1 MKTLSHTTGKLM
13 RLTWIGMLLLI
24 TGIAQA
30 QVKTIQGLVLDET
43 DQPLTG
49 ATVYT
54 SDKKSSAITDLDGLF
69 KLTNVNVGD
78 TLVVSYVSYQTFKQV
93 IKSSDNF
100 FRVALAPDERML
112 DEVVIVG
119 YGQQKKA
126 SVVGA
131 IAQVSTKE
139 LTQSP
144 VSNVSNA
151 LAGRLPGM
159 ITVQR
164 SGEPGSDMANMYI
177 RGIST
182 FGSNQSP
189 LILVDGVDRDIR
201 MMDVSEIESISILK
215 DASATAVYGVRG
227 ANGVVLVTTK
237 RGKVGKATVTFSADA
252 GIQSPTSMPEM
263 VDSYNMAV
271 LVNEAL
277 VNDGMSPKYTQEQ
290 INAFRYGTNEFLYP
304 NVDWA
309 EECLKKSALMQQYN
323 VNITGGSEKVKY
335 FVGANILMQGG
346 LFKHG
351 NYNENYSTNVKYTKY
366 NFRSNLDFQ
375 LSSIF
380 SAKLNLAGVI
390 GDKHRPSPGG
400 DVNTIF
406 DRIKIA
412 NPDISPIR
420 NPDGSWG
427 VFETTSLNALA
438 YLTDTG
444 YADEK
449 ETAVQA
455 TVGMKADL
463 SKLVKGLSVNV
474 DFSFDF
480 NNVYVKKY
488 GKTSDMFLF
497 NSDGSCTHKAFAS
510 ALGFGDELSVYNSQY
525 VFEPSINY
533 NNTFGDHEV
542 SGLVLFN
549 AQEYVKKGDALTRL
563 PYRRLG
569 LVGRATYSYK
579 NKYLGE
585 VNIGYNGSENFAP
598 GHRFGF
604 FPAFSLGWVVSEESF
619 FNTSVVDY
627 LKLRA
632 SYGLVGNDQIGGD
645 RFLYLS
651 LWQSADDGQFGYPN
665 PTGGGGGVNEKRTG
679 NESLTWEKAKKFN
692 FGVDT
697 RLFRSQLELTADVF
711 YERRSNILTNVDIVP
726 GTYGGPAIQAN
737 AGIVE
742 NKGLEFDATWRGRIG
757 KDIEYFVGGNYSFAR
772 NKIIE
777 KPESPQAYDY
787 LYATGRRVGQPF
799 GYVALGLFQ
808 SEEEILES
816 PSQFGV
822 PLYPGDI
829 KYMDVNGDG
838 VIDTND
844 RYPIGFT
851 DVPEM
856 FYSFKFGFNYKRFD
870 FSCLF
875 QGAANVTYNFQTSTN
890 IPFNNERSTPIVQ
903 WLDRWTP
910 ENRDA
915 SLPRI
920 SYSRP
925 GNNNYQTN
933 TFWQNNGNYLRLKN
947 LEVGYRLPENWV
959 SVIGAENARFYVN
972 GTNLLTWDH
981 VPVYDP
987 ENTNARYPLMRV
999 INFGVKVTF

>member
-1 MKTLSHTTGKLM
+1 MVSLV
-13 RLTWIGMLLLI
+13 ILI
-24 TGIAQA
+24 RQA
-30 QVKTIQGLVLDET
+30 E
-43 DQPLTG
+43 
-49 ATVYT
+49 
-54 SDKKSSAITDLDGLF
+54 
-69 KLTNVNVGD
+69 
-78 TLVVSYVSYQTFKQV
+78 
-93 IKSSDNF
+93 
-100 FRVALAPDERML
+100 
-112 DEVVIVG
+112 
-119 YGQQKKA
+119 
-126 SVVGA
+126 
-131 IAQVSTKE
+131 
-139 LTQSP
+139 
-144 VSNVSNA
+144 
-151 LAGRLPGM
+151 
-159 ITVQR
+159 
-164 SGEPGSDMANMYI
+164 
-177 RGIST
+177 
-182 FGSNQSP
+182 
-189 LILVDGVDRDIR
+189 
-201 MMDVSEIESISILK
+201 
-215 DASATAVYGVRG
+215 AV
-227 ANGVVLVTTK
+227 
-237 RGKVGKATVTFSADA
+237 
-252 GIQSPTSMPEM
+252 
-263 VDSYNMAV
+263 
-271 LVNEAL
+271 
-277 VNDGMSPKYTQEQ
+277 
-290 INAFRYGTNEFLYP
+290 
-304 NVDWA
+304 
-309 EECLKKSALMQQYN
+309 
-323 VNITGGSEKVKY
+323 
-335 FVGANILMQGG
+335 
-346 LFKHG
+346 
-351 NYNENYSTNVKYTKY
+351 
-366 NFRSNLDFQ
+366 
-375 LSSIF
+375 
-380 SAKLNLAGVI
+380 
-390 GDKHRPSPGG
+390 
-400 DVNTIF
+400 
-406 DRIKIA
+406 
-412 NPDISPIR
+412 
-420 NPDGSWG
+420 
-427 VFETTSLNALA
+427 
-438 YLTDTG
+438 
-444 YADEK
+444 
-449 ETAVQA
+449 
-455 TVGMKADL
+455 
-463 SKLVKGLSVNV
+463 
-474 DFSFDF
+474 
-480 NNVYVKKY
+480 
-488 GKTSDMFLF
+488 
-497 NSDGSCTHKAFAS
+497 
-510 ALGFGDELSVYNSQY
+510 
-525 VFEPSINY
+525 
-533 NNTFGDHEV
+533 
-542 SGLVLFN
+542 
-549 AQEYVKKGDALTRL
+549 
-563 PYRRLG
+563 
-569 LVGRATYSYK
+569 
-579 NKYLGE
+579 
-585 VNIGYNGSENFAP
+585 
-598 GHRFGF
+598 
-604 FPAFSLGWVVSEESF
+604 
-619 FNTSVVDY
+619 
-627 LKLRA
+627 
-632 SYGLVGNDQIGGD
+632 
-645 RFLYLS
+645 
-651 LWQSADDGQFGYPN
+651 
-665 PTGGGGGVNEKRTG
+665 VNEKRTG

>member
-1 MKTLSHTTGKLM
+1 
-13 RLTWIGMLLLI
+13 
-24 TGIAQA
+24 
-30 QVKTIQGLVLDET
+30 
-43 DQPLTG
+43 
-49 ATVYT
+49 
-54 SDKKSSAITDLDGLF
+54 
-69 KLTNVNVGD
+69 
-78 TLVVSYVSYQTFKQV
+78 
-93 IKSSDNF
+93 
-100 FRVALAPDERML
+100 
-112 DEVVIVG
+112 
-119 YGQQKKA
+119 
-126 SVVGA
+126 
-131 IAQVSTKE
+131 
-139 LTQSP
+139 
-144 VSNVSNA
+144 
-151 LAGRLPGM
+151 
-159 ITVQR
+159 
-164 SGEPGSDMANMYI
+164 
-177 RGIST
+177 
-182 FGSNQSP
+182 
-189 LILVDGVDRDIR
+189 
-201 MMDVSEIESISILK
+201 LK

-497 NSDGSCTHKAFAS
+497 NSDGSYTHKAFAS

>member
-1 MKTLSHTTGKLM
+1 MKTLSYIKGNLL
-13 RLTWIGMLLLI
+13 RLTWICVLLLS
-24 TGIAQA
+24 TAFTQA
-30 QVKTIQGLVLDET
+30 QMKGVQGLVVDET
-43 DQPLTG
+43 NQPLPG

-54 SDKKSSAITDLDGLF
+54 ADKKSVSITDVDGLF
-69 KLTNVNVGD
+69 KLDNVTPGD
-78 TLVVSYVSYQTFKQV
+78 TLVVSYVSYKTFKQV
-93 IKSSDNF
+93 IKKSDNF
-100 FRVALAPDERML
+100 FRVTLLPDEAML

-139 LTQSP
+139 LSQSP

-237 RGKVGKATVTFSADA
+237 RGKTGKASISFSADA
-252 GIQSPTSMPEM
+252 GLQSPTAMPDM
-263 VDSYNMAV
+263 VDSYNMAI
-271 LVNEAL
+271 LTNEAL
-277 VNDGMSPKYTQEQ
+277 INDGMNPKYTQEQ
-290 INAFRYGTNEFLYP
+290 INAFRYGSNEFLYP

-309 EECLKKSALMQQYN
+309 DECLKDFALMQQYN
-323 VNITGGSEKVKY
+323 LSITGGTEKVKY
-335 FVGANILMQGG
+335 FVAANVMMQDG
-346 LFKHG
+346 LFK
-351 NYNENYSTNVKYTKY
+351 
-366 NFRSNLDFQ
+366 
-375 LSSIF
+375 
-380 SAKLNLAGVI
+380 
-390 GDKHRPSPGG
+390 
-400 DVNTIF
+400 
-406 DRIKIA
+406 
-412 NPDISPIR
+412 
-420 NPDGSWG
+420 
-427 VFETTSLNALA
+427 
-438 YLTDTG
+438 
-444 YADEK
+444 YADYN
-449 ETAVQA
+449 
-455 TVGMKADL
+455 D
-463 SKLVKGLSVNV
+463 
-474 DFSFDF
+474 
-480 NNVYVKKY
+480 KKY
-488 GKTSDMFLF
+488 GKTSDMWEFH
-497 NSDGSCTHKAFAS
+497 SDGSYKNFQTGS
-510 ALGFGDELSVYNSQY
+510 ALGFSDDLSVYNSQY
-525 VFEPSINY
+525 VFEPSLNY
-533 NNTFGDHEV
+533 NNKFGDHEV

-569 LVGRATYSYK
+569 VVGRATYGYK
-579 NKYLGE
+579 GKYLGE

-604 FPAFSLGWVVSEESF
+604 FPAFSLGWVASEESF
-619 FNTSVVDY
+619 FNVSFIDY

-651 LWQSADDGQFGYPN
+651 LWESADDAEFGYPN
-665 PTGGGGGVNEKRTG
+665 SSGAGGGTKEKRTG
-679 NESLTWEKAKKFN
+679 NEVLTWEKAKKYN
-692 FGVDT
+692 FGFDT
-697 RLFRSQLELTADVF
+697 RMFNNKLELTADVF
-711 YERRSNILTNVDIVP
+711 FERRENILTSVDIIP

-737 AGIVE
+737 AGVVE
-742 NKGLEFDATWRGRIG
+742 NKGMEFDVTWRDRIG
-757 KDIEYFVGGNYSFAR
+757 KNFEYFVGGNYSFAR
-772 NKIIE
+772 NKIVE

-787 LYATGRRVGQPF
+787 LYATGRRVGQSF

-816 PSQFGV
+816 PTQFGV

-829 KYMDVNGDG
+829 KYMDINGDG
-838 VIDTND
+838 VIDSND
-844 RYPIGFT
+844 RYPIGFHN
-851 DVPEM
+851 VPEM
-856 FYSFKFGFNYKRFD
+856 FYSFKLGFSYKRLD
-870 FSCLF
+870 FSCLL
-875 QGAANVTYNFQTSTN
+875 QGAGNVTYNFQNSN
-890 IPFNNERSTPIVQ
+890 IPFNNEGSTPITE

-910 ENRDA
+910 ENRGA

-920 SYSRP
+920 SYTRP
-925 GNNNYQTN
+925 GNNNYQHS
-933 TFWQNNGNYLRLKN
+933 TFWQKNGNYLRLKN
-947 LEVGYRLPENWV
+947 VEIGYKIPERWIG
-959 SVIGAENARFYVN
+959 VIGAENARLYVN
-972 GTNLLTWDH
+972 GTNLLTWDN

-987 ENTNARYPLMRV
+987 ENTETKYPLMRI

>member
-1 MKTLSHTTGKLM
+1 M

-497 NSDGSCTHKAFAS
+497 NSDGSYTHKAFAS

-569 LVGRATYSYK
+569 LVGRATYSIRRG
-579 NKYLGE
+579 NLSSD
-585 VNIGYNGSENFAP
+585 NSCHWGY
-598 GHRFGF
+598 F
-604 FPAFSLGWVVSEESF
+604 FP
-619 FNTSVVDY
+619 
-627 LKLRA
+627 
-632 SYGLVGNDQIGGD
+632 
-645 RFLYLS
+645 
-651 LWQSADDGQFGYPN
+651 
-665 PTGGGGGVNEKRTG
+665 
-679 NESLTWEKAKKFN
+679 
-692 FGVDT
+692 
-697 RLFRSQLELTADVF
+697 
-711 YERRSNILTNVDIVP
+711 TN
-726 GTYGGPAIQAN
+726 
-737 AGIVE
+737 
-742 NKGLEFDATWRGRIG
+742 
-757 KDIEYFVGGNYSFAR
+757 
-772 NKIIE
+772 
-777 KPESPQAYDY
+777 
-787 LYATGRRVGQPF
+787 
-799 GYVALGLFQ
+799 
-808 SEEEILES
+808 
-816 PSQFGV
+816 
-822 PLYPGDI
+822 
-829 KYMDVNGDG
+829 
-838 VIDTND
+838 
-844 RYPIGFT
+844 
-851 DVPEM
+851 
-856 FYSFKFGFNYKRFD
+856 
-870 FSCLF
+870 
-875 QGAANVTYNFQTSTN
+875 
-890 IPFNNERSTPIVQ
+890 
-903 WLDRWTP
+903 
-910 ENRDA
+910 
-915 SLPRI
+915 
-920 SYSRP
+920 
-925 GNNNYQTN
+925 
-933 TFWQNNGNYLRLKN
+933 
-947 LEVGYRLPENWV
+947 
-959 SVIGAENARFYVN
+959 
-972 GTNLLTWDH
+972 
-981 VPVYDP
+981 
-987 ENTNARYPLMRV
+987 
-999 INFGVKVTF
+999 

>member
-1 MKTLSHTTGKLM
+1 MKAKMAKLCLLFILLCSLPVFYSCSDEADAFYLYEYWEVMFDPEPPISETSLSITGGTKLGIKGGVAPYTAEIADGQIATAYVDENNDIRISSIKLGSTSLM
-13 RLTWIGMLLLI
+13 VKDADGRIIKIGLKVVNGKQSFSVNSVEARI
-24 TGIAQA
+24 TGI
-30 QVKTIQGLVLDET
+30 
-43 DQPLTG
+43 
-49 ATVYT
+49 
-54 SDKKSSAITDLDGLF
+54 
-69 KLTNVNVGD
+69 
-78 TLVVSYVSYQTFKQV
+78 
-93 IKSSDNF
+93 
-100 FRVALAPDERML
+100 DERML

-497 NSDGSCTHKAFAS
+497 NSDGSYTHKAFAS

-585 VNIGYNGSENFAP
+585 ISDIMVLRTLLLDIVLAS
-598 GHRFGF
+598 
-604 FPAFSLGWVVSEESF
+604 SL
-619 FNTSVVDY
+619 
-627 LKLRA
+627 
-632 SYGLVGNDQIGGD
+632 
-645 RFLYLS
+645 LS
-651 LWQSADDGQFGYPN
+651 LW
-665 PTGGGGGVNEKRTG
+665 
-679 NESLTWEKAKKFN
+679 
-692 FGVDT
+692 
-697 RLFRSQLELTADVF
+697 
-711 YERRSNILTNVDIVP
+711 
-726 GTYGGPAIQAN
+726 
-737 AGIVE
+737 
-742 NKGLEFDATWRGRIG
+742 
-757 KDIEYFVGGNYSFAR
+757 VG
-772 NKIIE
+772 
-777 KPESPQAYDY
+777 
-787 LYATGRRVGQPF
+787 
-799 GYVALGLFQ
+799 
-808 SEEEILES
+808 
-816 PSQFGV
+816 
-822 PLYPGDI
+822 
-829 KYMDVNGDG
+829 
-838 VIDTND
+838 
-844 RYPIGFT
+844 
-851 DVPEM
+851 
-856 FYSFKFGFNYKRFD
+856 
-870 FSCLF
+870 
-875 QGAANVTYNFQTSTN
+875 
-890 IPFNNERSTPIVQ
+890 
-903 WLDRWTP
+903 
-910 ENRDA
+910 
-915 SLPRI
+915 
-920 SYSRP
+920 
-925 GNNNYQTN
+925 
-933 TFWQNNGNYLRLKN
+933 
-947 LEVGYRLPENWV
+947 
-959 SVIGAENARFYVN
+959 
-972 GTNLLTWDH
+972 
-981 VPVYDP
+981 
-987 ENTNARYPLMRV
+987 
-999 INFGVKVTF
+999 